1 METKKKK
8 NKTKLL
14 AIAIIIAILYFY
26 NHDTDT
32 DKPYIDVVDECLGM
46 KKECDGRLIEI
57 IEHELQEPIKR
68 RNK

>member
-14 AIAIIIAILYFY
+14 AIAIIIAIIYFY
-26 NHDTDT
+26 NHDTD
-32 DKPYIDVVDECLGM
+32 KPYTDVVDECLGM

-57 IEHELQEPIKR
+57 IEHELQVPVKR